1 MGSSAE
7 MAAYAAGS
15 SGTAAKGWTVDV
27 IGCTRELLEEGAMG
41 HKAVGQISWV
51 EALLP
56 DGIGRQSV
64 PAADRRPSR
73 LAAPYLVPEPVAP
86 DEDRASGLSAAGAVQ
101 GAADVAAAGS
111 TAWPSPMPWLASK

>member
-1 MGSSAE
+1 LKTAIELLVFLADGLMGSSAE

-41 HKAVGQISWV
+41 HKAVGQNSWV

-73 LAAPYLVPEPVAP
+73 LAALTWYLNRSRPTKTGRPAYPPLVLFKAP
-86 DEDRASGLSAAGAVQ
+86 L
-101 GAADVAAAGS
+101 
-111 TAWPSPMPWLASK
+111 M